1 MQRIGL
7 IYGTDTG
14 NTEEVAEKLQQRIDW
29 AVVEMHDIATCAVED
44 IQQYPILILGIPTWD
59 FGGIQ
64 ADWEDFWPILEDMSF
79 AGKIVALYGLGDQ
92 FGYGYYFLDAL
103 GLLHDAVR
111 DRGAVIIGHFS
122 TEGFDFDE
130 SKALTEDGKHFVGL
144 GLDEDQQLELSD
156 DRIDRWLKQ
165 IRQELELLQKQTA

>member
-1 MQRIGL
+1 MTRIGL

-14 NTEEVAEKLQQRIDW
+14 NTEEAAYKLQEHIDW
-29 AVVEMHDIATCAVED
+29 AVVDIYDIATCSPED
-44 IQQYPILILGIPTWD
+44 IQQYSILILGIPTWD

-79 AGKIVALYGLGDQ
+79 VDKVVALYGLGDQ

-111 DRGAVIIGHFS
+111 DRGATIIGHFS
-122 TEGFDFDE
+122 SQGFEFDE
-130 SKALTEDGKHFVGL
+130 SKALTSDGTHFVGL
-144 GLDEDQQLELSD
+144 GLDEDQQCELSD
-156 DRIDRWLKQ
+156 ERISRWVKQ
-165 IRQELELLQKQTA
+165 LQQELQQLQQLTA